1 MKILIHG
8 LNFSPELIGIGKYTG
23 ELAAWL
29 TQVGHDVHVVTA
41 PPYYPE
47 WKVQQL
53 YSKWKYKKENWQGVT
68 VIRCP
73 LWVPRNPTGITRII
87 HLFSFAVTSFFAMIQ
102 EIKFKPDVVISI
114 VPTLFAAST
123 SAWVARRC
131 KAISW
136 LHIQDFE
143 LDAAANLGM
152 VHSKNIVM
160 RLAIQWEKSVLN
172 RFDRISSIS
181 NQMVKRLISKGVP
194 KEKTA
199 LFPNWVDTQF
209 IYPLPTRDNPY
220 RTKLGISDD
229 QIVVLYSGNMGA
241 KQGLGI
247 IVDAAKQLRED
258 HKIVF
263 VLSGNGAFRSELEKS
278 ANGLPNLKFIEL
290 QPLDQL
296 NFLLNAADIHILPQ
310 QSEAADLVMPSKL
323 LGMLASGKPV
333 IATANADTELACVVS
348 QAGIAVPS
356 DNVDAV
362 FTAILNLAESS
373 ELRSKAGHDGFE
385 LVKNLWSKDQVLCTF
400 MKQII
405 KTKNN

>member
-29 TQVGHDVHVVTA
+29 AQAGHDVHVVTA
-41 PPYYPE
+41 PHYYPE
-47 WKVQQL
+47 WKVQQP
-53 YSKWKYKKENWQGVT
+53 YSGWKYKKEHWQGVT

-73 LWVPRNPTGITRII
+73 LWVPRNPTGVTRII
-87 HLFSFAVTSFFAMIQ
+87 HLFSFAVSSFFAMINQ
-102 EIKFKPDVVISI
+102 IKFKPDVVISI

-123 SAWVARRC
+123 SAWVARRS

-152 VHSKNIVM
+152 VHSTSIMV
-160 RLAIQWEKSVLN
+160 RLAIQWEKSVLL
-172 RFDRISSIS
+172 RFDRVSSIS
-181 NQMVKRLISKGVP
+181 TQMVNRLISKGVP

-199 LFPNWVDTQF
+199 LFPNWVDTHS

-220 RTKLGISDD
+220 RSTLGIADD

-247 IVDAAKQLRED
+247 IVDAAKQLKEHR
-258 HKIVF
+258 KIVF
-263 VLSGNGAFRSELEKS
+263 VLCGNGAFRSELEKS
-278 ANGLPNLKFIEL
+278 ANGLQNLKFLDL
-290 QPLDQL
+290 QPPDKL

-310 QSEAADLVMPSKL
+310 QSGAADLVMPSKL

-333 IATANADTELACVVS
+333 IATANPGTELANLVGQV
-348 QAGIAVPS
+348 GIVTTPG
-356 DNVDAV
+356 NVEALV
-362 FTAILNLAESS
+362 QAILQLEGSP
-373 ELRSKAGHDGFE
+373 ELR
-385 LVKNLWSKDQVLCTF
+385 KNLGFKSINMVNNNWSQEKVMSDFQRHLL
-400 MKQII
+400 
-405 KTKNN
+405 

>member
-29 TQVGHDVHVVTA
+29 VQAGHDVHIVTA

-47 WKVQQL
+47 WKVQQP
-53 YSKWKYKKENWQGVT
+53 YSGWKYKKENWQGVQ

-87 HLFSFAVTSFFAMIQ
+87 HLFSFAVSSFFAMINQ
-102 EIKFKPDVVISI
+102 IKFKPDVVISI

-123 SAWVARRC
+123 SAWVARRS

-152 VHSKNIVM
+152 VHSKNFLM
-160 RLAIQWEKSVLN
+160 RLAIQWEKSVFL
-172 RFDRISSIS
+172 RFDRVSSIS
-181 NQMVKRLISKGVP
+181 TQMVNRLISKGVP
-194 KEKTA
+194 KERTA
-199 LFPNWVDTQF
+199 LFPNWVDTQS

-220 RTKLGISDD
+220 RSTLGISDD

-247 IVDAAKQLRED
+247 IVDAAKQLKD
-258 HKIVF
+258 QSKIVF
-263 VLSGNGAFRSELEKS
+263 VLCGNGSARSDLEKS
-278 ANGLPNLKFIEL
+278 ASGLLNIKFLDL
-290 QPLDQL
+290 QPPEQL
-296 NFLLNAADIHILPQ
+296 NLLLNAADIHILPQ
-310 QSEAADLVMPSKL
+310 QAGAADLVMPSKL
-323 LGMLASGKPV
+323 LGMLASGRPV
-333 IATANADTELACVVS
+333 IATANPGTELAYVVS
-348 QAGIAVPS
+348 QAGIAVPP

-362 FTAILNLAESS
+362 ITAILNFSESS
-373 ELRSKAGHDGFE
+373 ELRKQVGDQSVE
-385 LVKNLWSKDQVLCTF
+385 LVKIKWSKEKVFTNFLVGLGDLL
-400 MKQII
+400 
-405 KTKNN
+405 

>member
-29 TQVGHDVHVVTA
+29 AQAGHDVHVITA

-47 WKVQQL
+47 WKVQQP
-53 YSKWKYKKENWQGVT
+53 YSKWKYKKERWQGVQ

-131 KAISW
+131 NAMSW

-152 VHSKNIVM
+152 VHSTSIMV
-160 RLAIQWEKSVLN
+160 RLAIQWEKSVLL
-172 RFDRISSIS
+172 RFDRVSSIS
-181 NQMVKRLISKGVP
+181 TQMVNRLISKGVP
-194 KEKTA
+194 KERTA
-199 LFPNWVDTQF
+199 LFPNWVDTHS

-220 RTKLGISDD
+220 RSTLGIADD

-247 IVDAAKQLRED
+247 IVDAAKQLKEHR
-258 HKIVF
+258 KIVF
-263 VLSGNGAFRSELEKS
+263 VLCGNGAFRSELEKS
-278 ANGLPNLKFIEL
+278 ANGLQNLKFLDL
-290 QPLDQL
+290 QPPDKL

-310 QSEAADLVMPSKL
+310 QSGAADLVMPSKL

-333 IATANADTELACVVS
+333 IATANPGTELANLVGQV
-348 QAGIAVPS
+348 GIVTTPG
-356 DNVDAV
+356 NVEALV
-362 FTAILNLAESS
+362 QAILQLEGSP
-373 ELRSKAGHDGFE
+373 ELR
-385 LVKNLWSKDQVLCTF
+385 KNLGFKSINMVNNNWSQEKVMSDFQRHLL
-400 MKQII
+400 
-405 KTKNN
+405 

>member
-1 MKILIHG
+1 
-8 LNFSPELIGIGKYTG
+8 
-23 ELAAWL
+23 
-29 TQVGHDVHVVTA
+29 
-41 PPYYPE
+41 
-47 WKVQQL
+47 
-53 YSKWKYKKENWQGVT
+53 
-68 VIRCP
+68 
-73 LWVPRNPTGITRII
+73 PT
-87 HLFSFAVTSFFAMIQ
+87 S
-102 EIKFKPDVVISI
+102 
-114 VPTLFAAST
+114 
-123 SAWVARRC
+123 
-131 KAISW
+131 
-136 LHIQDFE
+136 
-143 LDAAANLGM
+143 
-152 VHSKNIVM
+152 
-160 RLAIQWEKSVLN
+160 
-172 RFDRISSIS
+172 
-181 NQMVKRLISKGVP
+181 
-194 KEKTA
+194 
-199 LFPNWVDTQF
+199 
-209 IYPLPTRDNPY
+209 DNPY
-220 RTKLGISDD
+220 RSKLGISDD

-247 IVDAAKQLRED
+247 IVDAAKQLKEHR
-258 HKIVF
+258 KIVF
-263 VLSGNGAFRSELEKS
+263 VLCGNGAFRSELEKS
-278 ANGLPNLKFIEL
+278 ANGLQNLKFLDL

-310 QSEAADLVMPSKL
+310 QSGAADLVMPSKL